1 MDGSLWY
8 RNGGAGIF
16 EHVSGPFA
24 PGNNAMRD
32 LMGFGQADDANA
44 AETIVVPDG
53 AVSAPMTAGEA
64 IGPRIQALGLSFETK
79 TGSVVVPWWDRLS
92 GPGKAVVVGSIT
104 AFVIGGIW
112 LLTRKVGR
120 EKA

>member
-8 RNGGAGIF
+8 RNGGAGVF

-24 PGNNAMRD
+24 PENNTMRD

-44 AETIVVPDG
+44 AETINLPPAG
-53 AVSAPMTAGEA
+53 VSPATAGEA
-64 IGPRIQALGLSFETK
+64 IGPRIQALGLPFETK
-79 TGSVVVPWWDRLS
+79 SGSVVVPWWDGLS

-104 AFVIGGIW
+104 ALVIGGIW
-112 LLTRKVGR
+112 LLTRRVGK